1 MQLSSV
7 LKLATLLSFVAAQ
20 EAATATTTETQQQ
33 AASPTDTTSP
43 SSTTTTTTSTSS
55 AADTSS
61 TTTTAD
67 TGAANNT
74 TSSADTS
81 SSVDTSAT
89 PPPPMGAANST
100 ESRTVVSVSTEQ
112 VTNNGSTSMD
122 LSSRDVFVAL
132 RSTVTFFENSTT
144 GTYTTINELTTAPPP
159 PIFQNVTENNGNTSS
174 VLLNS
179 DASRPL
185 FTQTDSIGN
194 SVTYFMGAGAALN
207 AYGGAVPGALIAA
220 VFGLLW

>member
-1 MQLSSV
+1 M
-7 LKLATLLSFVAAQ
+7 
-20 EAATATTTETQQQ
+20 
-33 AASPTDTTSP
+33 
-43 SSTTTTTTSTSS
+43 
-55 AADTSS
+55 
-61 TTTTAD
+61 
-67 TGAANNT
+67 
-74 TSSADTS
+74 
-81 SSVDTSAT
+81 
-89 PPPPMGAANST
+89 
-100 ESRTVVSVSTEQ
+100 
-112 VTNNGSTSMD
+112 
-122 LSSRDVFVAL
+122 AL